1 MIPRSGLAAI
11 ATSVSIHKR
20 PTVQATEKTESTP
33 DQTYHQSGLFQNC
46 CHDVVEP
53 FVHKLG
59 NHFTLLQL
67 VVGAMSKRLPSSR
80 EIEILEETI
89 SRTVE
94 LTRRFAEYY
103 QQPSRSSGR
112 GSCAE
117 ILAAALI
124 RVRCAAHEK
133 LIAWEERVDE
143 TTGRVLLEG
152 DPFLL
157 EFALGHVLQNAIE
170 ASAAGDQIII
180 QAKTFCAAPAG
191 ARVSICVFDFGTGIA
206 PNHLP
211 LVFRPFFTTKPH
223 HDGLGLAVARRY
235 VEIHGGFL
243 KLTSF
248 PGKGTQAE
256 INLPAEA
263 KKTDLTSAA

>member
-1 MIPRSGLAAI
+1 MQAA
-11 ATSVSIHKR
+11 
-20 PTVQATEKTESTP
+20 EKTESTP
-33 DQTYHQSGLFQNC
+33 DQTYHQLGPFQNC
-46 CHDVVEP
+46 CYDVVEP

-59 NHFTLLQL
+59 NHFTLLQM
-67 VVGAMSKRLPSSR
+67 VVGAMSKSLPGSR
-80 EIEILEETI
+80 EIEVLEETI

-103 QQPSRSSGR
+103 QQPSRSSGQ

-117 ILAAALI
+117 ILAAALT
-124 RVRCAAHEK
+124 RVKSAAREK
-133 LIAWEERVDE
+133 LVTCEEQVDE

-152 DPFLL
+152 DPFLFEL
-157 EFALGHVLQNAIE
+157 SLGHVLQNAIE

-180 QAKTFCAAPAG
+180 QAKTYYAAPAG
-191 ARVSICVFDFGTGIA
+191 ARVNICVFDFGTGIA

-211 LVFRPFFTTKPH
+211 LIFRPFFTTKPH

-243 KLTSF
+243 KLASF

-256 INLPAEA
+256 INLPAA
-263 KKTDLTSAA
+263 TKKADLTSAA